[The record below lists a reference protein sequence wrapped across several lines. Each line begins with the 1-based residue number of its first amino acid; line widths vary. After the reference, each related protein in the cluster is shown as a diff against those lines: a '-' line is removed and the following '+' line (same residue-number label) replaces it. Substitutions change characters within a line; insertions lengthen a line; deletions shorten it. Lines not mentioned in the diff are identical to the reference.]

1 MRPRTKSAK
10 LTFKRDEILQD
21 IGNYAYVVAD
31 VMRVDAEHAR
41 HQVLDICQDGN
52 IERVSRVMNLA
63 YSEVVE
69 LLYPYTKEVCER
81 EEACDNTLTFPQEY
95 VVTMELPDNFAKS
108 TVVLL
113 TKLIHEYFVYRILG
127 DWLSITA
134 SEYSGIWEEKLE
146 RIRDRIN
153 SAKNKRVGRVRRT
166 QAPF

>member
-10 LTFKRDEILQD
+10 LSFKRDEVLQD

-31 VMRVDAEHAR
+31 VMKVDTEHAR
-41 HQVLDICQDGN
+41 HQVFDICQDGN
-52 IERVSRVMNLA
+52 IERVTRVLNLA

-69 LLYPYTKEVCER
+69 LLYPYTKEDCGQ
-81 EEACDNTLTFPQEY
+81 EEVTDNILTFPEEY
-95 VVTMELPDNFAKS
+95 VITMEIPDNFAKS

-134 SEYSGIWEEKLE
+134 SEYSGIWEEKLD
-146 RIRDRIN
+146 RIRERIN
-153 SAKNKRVGRVRRT
+153 SVKNKRVGRVRRT

>member
-31 VMRVDAEHAR
+31 VMKVDTEHAR

-63 YSEVVE
+63 YSEAVE

-81 EEACDNTLTFPQEY
+81 EEACNNTLTFPQEY